1 VTQRPPRAVAVG
13 AVCATRIFRVDAIPP
28 PPAKVLA
35 SALCELYDG
44 MALSAACAFA
54 RLGGQAAIWA
64 RTGDDPQGQALRQA
78 VQAEGLDV
86 RSLHA
91 VPGTATSQA
100 AVVVDARGERL
111 VVPFHDPQVDA
122 SPAWLPLER
131 LRDADIV
138 LADVRWVEGAE
149 AVLLA
154 ARAAGVPAMLD
165 AEVGPLPVL
174 QRLVPLA
181 SHAVFS
187 DAGLLHYT
195 GLDSVDEA
203 LLAVAAQHG
212 GHVGASCGAAG
223 YAWVDGGQVRRV
235 PAPVVRVVD
244 TLAAGDGF
252 HGALALGLAEGRPI
266 DEAARFACHA
276 ASLKCTR
283 FGGRLGCPTRDEVL
297 ASLSRG

>member
-1 VTQRPPRAVAVG
+1 MTRRPPRAVAVG

-64 RTGDDPQGQALRQA
+64 RTGDDTQGQALRQA

-86 RSLHA
+86 RALHA

-122 SPAWLPLER
+122 SPAWLPLVR
-131 LRDADIV
+131 LREADIV
-138 LADVRWVEGAE
+138 LADGRWVEGAE

-165 AEVGPLPVL
+165 AEVGPLAVL

-195 GLDSVDEA
+195 GLDSVDRA
-203 LLAVAAQHG
+203 LLAVAALDH
-212 GHVGASCGAAG
+212 
-223 YAWVDGGQVRRV
+223 
-235 PAPVVRVVD
+235 
-244 TLAAGDGF
+244 
-252 HGALALGLAEGRPI
+252 ALAGCRCTELHGPGGATPQAIAAALAWAPLGSDPSQPVGKTVIHPANPG
-266 DEAARFACHA
+266 
-276 ASLKCTR
+276 
-283 FGGRLGCPTRDEVL
+283 
-297 ASLSRG
+297 